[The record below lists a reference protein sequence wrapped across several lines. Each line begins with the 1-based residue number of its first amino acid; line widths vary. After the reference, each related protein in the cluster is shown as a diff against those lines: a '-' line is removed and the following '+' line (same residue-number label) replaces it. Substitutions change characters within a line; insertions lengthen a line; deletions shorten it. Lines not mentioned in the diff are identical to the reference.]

1 MAMAVK
7 GEATAWCVR
16 FKQQAPS
23 TLRLICFP
31 HAGGGAAAFH
41 PLARLMP
48 PNVETLAIVPPGREA
63 RLREAPLK
71 SIAAMAE
78 GAASAIAALPALPFA
93 FFGHSMG
100 AIIAFEVARLLQRQ
114 CLTPPRRLFIS
125 GRRAPCEA
133 MVEQPL
139 SQLDDAT
146 LVAEVSRRYEGIPAT
161 VLADTELLRMFLPVL
176 RADMCAVESY
186 VDMPQPALQV
196 PLTLMGGLTDPQ
208 CTDAAWAGWHSLV
221 AGPVEKMRF
230 PGGHFYLVQE
240 RTATA
245 AAIARQLAL

>member
-1 MAMAVK
+1 MVAEGGV
-7 GEATAWCVR
+7 TAWCVR
-16 FKQQAPS
+16 FRRQVPG
-23 TLRLICFP
+23 TMRLVCFP

-48 PNVETLAIVPPGREA
+48 PNVEILAIVPPGREA
-63 RLREAPLK
+63 RLREPPLN

-78 GAASAIAALPALPFA
+78 GAASAIAAQPALPFA

-114 CLTPPRRLFIS
+114 CLPSPRRLFIS
-125 GRRAPCEA
+125 GRRAPCGT
-133 MVEQPL
+133 MSEQPL
-139 SQLDDAT
+139 SRLDDAA
-146 LVAEVSRRYEGIPAT
+146 LVAEISRRYEGIPAA
-161 VLADTELLRMFLPVL
+161 VLADAELLRMFLPIL
-176 RADMCAVESY
+176 RADMCAVEGY
-186 VDMPQPALQV
+186 VDMPQPALRV

-208 CTDAAWAGWHSLV
+208 CTDAAWAGWHPLV
-221 AGPVEKMRF
+221 TGPVEKMRF

-245 AAIARQLAL
+245 AAIARRLSP

>member
-1 MAMAVK
+1 MAIVVK
-7 GEATAWCVR
+7 GESAAWCVR
-16 FKQQAPS
+16 FKRQAPG
-23 TLRLICFP
+23 TLRLVCFP

-48 PNVETLAIVPPGREA
+48 PSVEILAIVPPGREA
-63 RLREAPLK
+63 RLREPPLK

-78 GAASAIAALPALPFA
+78 GAAAAISAQPALPFA

-100 AIIAFEVARLLQRQ
+100 AIVAFEVARLLQRR

-125 GRRAPCEA
+125 GRRAPCQT
-133 MVEQPL
+133 MDEQPL

-146 LVAEVSRRYEGIPAT
+146 LVAEISRRYEGIPAA
-161 VLADTELLRMFLPVL
+161 VVADAELLRMFLPIL
-176 RADMCAVESY
+176 RADMCAVEGY

-208 CTDAAWAGWHSLV
+208 CTDAAWAGWCPLV
-221 AGPVEKMRF
+221 TGPVDKMRF

-240 RTATA
+240 RAATA
-245 AAIARQLAL
+245 AAIARRLFL